1 MVVKKNVEFNY
12 LNIIIKGNLLVIL
25 GFHFFTK
32 YFICFLVSGIIL
44 FIAMIGSV
52 SLVLEPY
59 KLIKNQIIYQQISR
73 NSHNSFFKIM

>member
-1 MVVKKNVEFNY
+1 
-12 LNIIIKGNLLVIL
+12 
-25 GFHFFTK
+25 
-32 YFICFLVSGIIL
+32 
-44 FIAMIGSV
+44 MIGSV